1 MSSKAVHGTDAASGA
16 ERQYFDAL
24 AQGHFNI
31 QRCGQCSRHV
41 FHPREICPH
50 CGADALGWVRPSGRG
65 TVYSYTTVR
74 RKPEAGGDYNVSLI
88 DLEEGVRMMACVVG
102 RDPHGVAIGM
112 AVQARVDAAGGAAR
126 VVFEEVQP

>member
-1 MSSKAVHGTDAASGA
+1 MSGA

-24 AQGHFNI
+24 AQGQFNI
-31 QRCGQCSRHV
+31 QCCGQCRRHV

-74 RKPEAGGDYNVSLI
+74 RKPGSGGDYNVSLI

-112 AVQARVDAAGGAAR
+112 AVQARIESGDGAAR
-126 VVFEEVQP
+126 VVFEEVRP